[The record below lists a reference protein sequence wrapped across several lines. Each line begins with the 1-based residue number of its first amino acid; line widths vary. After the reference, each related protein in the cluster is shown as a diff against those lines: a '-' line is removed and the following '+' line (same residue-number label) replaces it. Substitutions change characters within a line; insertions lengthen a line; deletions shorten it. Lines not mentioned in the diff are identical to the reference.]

1 MKPMPLTREETERLK
16 HAVDTAAGHINQAF
30 VVLEPF
36 LPLIGAEERET
47 IPRARTK
54 LLDAL
59 PQLIK
64 ATETDP
70 QLAETAQ
77 FDAQAV
83 AEDKAN
89 IDAVSPLLV
98 PTREL
103 AQRLSDAVLVWG
115 GEIVVQTTAV
125 YRVAQALQSR
135 NPALRTLVD
144 VLKPVFAVPKRK
156 K

>member
-1 MKPMPLTREETERLK
+1 MKPMPLTREETERIRL
-16 HAVDTAAGHINQAF
+16 AVETASGHINQAF
-30 VVLEPF
+30 TVLEPF
-36 LPLIGAEERET
+36 LPVISAEQRES
-47 IPRARTK
+47 IPRPRKT
-54 LLDAL
+54 LFEAL
-59 PQLIK
+59 PQLFK
-64 ATETDP
+64 AVETDP
-70 QLAETAQ
+70 QLAETAG

-103 AQRLSDAVLVWG
+103 AQRVSDAVLLWG
-115 GEIVVQTTAV
+115 GEIVVQTTTV
-125 YRVAQALQSR
+125 YGVAQALQKR

-144 VLKPVFAVPKRK
+144 VLKPVFAVTKRK